1 MNMAKPSKKD
11 IQKEINSKKVDG
23 NIFNTPMDLRHWAV
37 TLIGYL
43 GDNKTNTLPNTMK
56 VDELINKF
64 VIDYNYNFTM
74 LSETLPNKET
84 EEEEE

>member
-1 MNMAKPSKKD
+1 MAKPMSKQDIIESKK
-11 IQKEINSKKVDG
+11 QEG
-23 NIFNTPMDLRHWAV
+23 NIFNTPMNLRHWAV

-43 GDNKTNTLPNTMK
+43 GDDKTNTLPNTIK

-74 LSETLPNKET
+74 LHETLSDKET
-84 EEEEE
+84 EEE

>member
-1 MNMAKPSKKD
+1 MAKID
-11 IQKEINSKKVDG
+11 REELQKEIDAKKVDG

-43 GDNKTNTLPNTMK
+43 GNDKTNTLPNTEK
-56 VDELINKF
+56 VDKLINKF

-74 LSETLPNKET
+74 LSETLPKEET
-84 EEEEE
+84 EEE

>member
-1 MNMAKPSKKD
+1 MAK
-11 IQKEINSKKVDG
+11 INREELQKEIDAKKVDG

-43 GDNKTNTLPNTMK
+43 GNDKTNTLPNTEK
-56 VDELINKF
+56 VDKLINKF

-74 LSETLPNKET
+74 LSETLPKEET
-84 EEEEE
+84 EEE

>member
-1 MNMAKPSKKD
+1 MALPNDKQEF
-11 IQKEINSKKVDG
+11 IEANKEKG

-43 GDNKTNTLPNTMK
+43 GDSRTNTLPNTTK

-64 VIDYNYNFTM
+64 VIDYNYNYQM
-74 LSETLPNKET
+74 LNKAT
-84 EEEEE
+84 IDNDKAKAEEE

>member
-1 MNMAKPSKKD
+1 MAKINREELQKKID
-11 IQKEINSKKVDG
+11 AKKVDG

-43 GDNKTNTLPNTMK
+43 GNDKTNTLPNTEK
-56 VDELINKF
+56 VDKLINKF

-84 EEEEE
+84 EEEE

>member
-1 MNMAKPSKKD
+1 MAKID
-11 IQKEINSKKVDG
+11 REELQKEIDAKKVDG

-43 GDNKTNTLPNTMK
+43 GNDKTKTLPNTEK
-56 VDELINKF
+56 VDKLINKF

-74 LSETLPNKET
+74 LSETLPNEET
-84 EEEEE
+84 EEE